1 MTAQAQVTTRP
12 HWCRVRC
19 ALAGV
24 KCRCAGRNKWGHKAK
39 TTGVNLATDRKMRS
53 SKELKSKVGLQDW
66 ELLSQ
71 AQAPVGKSTDR
82 PVVGC
87 AGSQGP
93 GSQGLKSKCW

>member
-1 MTAQAQVTTRP
+1 MQGGTSGGTKQKQ
-12 HWCRVRC
+12 
-19 ALAGV
+19 LGV
-24 KCRCAGRNKWGHKAK
+24 H
-39 TTGVNLATDRKMRS
+39 LATDRKMRS

-71 AQAPVGKSTDR
+71 AQVPVGKSTDR